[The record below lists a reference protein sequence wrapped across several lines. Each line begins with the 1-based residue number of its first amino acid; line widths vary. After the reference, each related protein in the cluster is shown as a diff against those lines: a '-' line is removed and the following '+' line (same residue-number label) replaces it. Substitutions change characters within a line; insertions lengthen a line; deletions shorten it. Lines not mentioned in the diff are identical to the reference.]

1 MKDDDGKSPVEKVAS
16 GGNRKRGAK
25 FMRKPSLPNKMQPRT
40 VATYTGV
47 RRLKPNMSR
56 RTRDTMLY
64 AFPSFDRCDSLLF
77 FPSSLARHL
86 NSGDIP
92 SVAKLFLTHMDKNC
106 SIDSFKS
113 SPHKMTVQNL
123 VRVYEILNELQ
134 PDKIT
139 CMHSTR
145 VEENQIKSVGFM
157 KFTNCRSI
165 YNSVASMI
173 KDTHF
178 SPIFKHTW
186 ENHLRYKI
194 EKEEDLPLETKER
207 YLALVE
213 TGCDLV
219 VYGKIEV
226 ILTVDDLTKKVSK
239 LTLNMKTTSV
249 EEVKYD
255 TTEIVE

>member
-1 MKDDDGKSPVEKVAS
+1 
-16 GGNRKRGAK
+16 
-25 FMRKPSLPNKMQPRT
+25 MRKASLPNKMQPRS
-40 VATYTGV
+40 VSTYTGV

-56 RTRDTMLY
+56 RTRDTLLY

-92 SVAKLFLTHMDKNC
+92 SVAKLFLAHMDKNC
-106 SIDSFKS
+106 SVDCFKS
-113 SPHKMTVQNL
+113 SPHKMTTQSL

-139 CMHSTR
+139 CIHSTR
-145 VEENQIKSVGFM
+145 VEGNQIKSVGFM

-165 YNSVASMI
+165 YNSVSSMI

-178 SPIFKHTW
+178 SPIFQHTW

-194 EKEEDLPLETKER
+194 EKEDLPQETKDQ
-207 YLALVE
+207 YLALVD
-213 TGCDLV
+213 TGCDLL
-219 VYGKIEV
+219 VYARMEIV
-226 ILTVDDLTKKVSK
+226 LTVDDLTKKISSMH
-239 LTLNMKTTSV
+239 LQMKTTSV
-249 EEVKYD
+249 HQANHEVVD
-255 TTEIVE
+255 VVP

>member
-1 MKDDDGKSPVEKVAS
+1 MKDDEGKSPVEKAAS
-16 GGNRKRGAK
+16 GRKRGAK
-25 FMRKPSLPNKMQPRT
+25 FMRKASLPNKLQPRT
-40 VATYTGV
+40 VATYAGV
-47 RRLKPNMSR
+47 QRLKPNMSR

-92 SVAKLFLTHMDKNC
+92 SVAKLFLAHMDKNC

-113 SPHKMTVQNL
+113 SPHKMTVQSL

-145 VEENQIKSVGFM
+145 VEGNQIKSVGFM
-157 KFTNCRSI
+157 KFTNCRSL
-165 YNSVASMI
+165 YNSVAGMI

-178 SPIFKHTW
+178 SSIFKHTW

-194 EKEEDLPLETKER
+194 EKEEDLLPETKER

-213 TGCDLV
+213 TGCDLL
-219 VYGKIEV
+219 VYSRIEIV
-226 ILTVDDLTKKVSK
+226 LTVDDLTKKVSK
-239 LTLNMKTTSV
+239 LKLNMKTTSV

-255 TTEIVE
+255 TAETVE